1 MKVHKQNQILSPF
14 SNDQELIHQSK
25 HLLLELYNCD
35 FEKLND
41 ESFLRCTL
49 NRAAKL
55 ANATVLNLIS
65 NKFEPQGVTAIALLA
80 ESHISIHTWP
90 ESNYS
95 AVDIFTCG
103 QNMMPE
109 LASQYLIESL
119 MAKEH
124 SLRVIERNPPSAVSK
139 QDIRDISKALG
150 FPWWDKPAQP
160 CLSSRFPYGHEIT
173 SERLKM
179 VEKAEEYV
187 LFCFLNHF

>member
-1 MKVHKQNQILSPF
+1 
-14 SNDQELIHQSK
+14 
-25 HLLLELYNCD
+25 LELYRCD
-35 FEKLND
+35 REKSND
-41 ESFLRCTL
+41 ECFLRCIL

-109 LASQYLIESL
+109 VASQYLIASL

-124 SLRVIERNPPSAVSK
+124 SLRVIERNPPQAVPK
-139 QDIRDISKALG
+139 QIR
-150 FPWWDKPAQP
+150 
-160 CLSSRFPYGHEIT
+160 T
-173 SERLKM
+173 
-179 VEKAEEYV
+179 VV
-187 LFCFLNHF
+187 

>member
-1 MKVHKQNQILSPF
+1 METYKKSHILS
-14 SNDQELIHQSK
+14 SLSDEQKLRHQSK
-25 HLLLELYNCD
+25 HFLLELYRCD
-35 FEKLND
+35 REKLND
-41 ESFLRCTL
+41 ESFLRWIL

-80 ESHISIHTWP
+80 ESHIWIHTWP

-103 QNMMPE
+103 KNMMPE

-124 SLRVIERNPPSAVSK
+124 SLRVIERNPPLAVFENM
-139 QDIRDISKALG
+139 R
-150 FPWWDKPAQP
+150 
-160 CLSSRFPYGHEIT
+160 T
-173 SERLKM
+173 
-179 VEKAEEYV
+179 VV
-187 LFCFLNHF
+187 

>member
-1 MKVHKQNQILSPF
+1 MEFYKESENFSSF
-14 SNDQELIHQSK
+14 SNEQKSSNQCK
-25 HLLLELYNCD
+25 HLLLELYKCD
-35 FEKLND
+35 CEKLND
-41 ESFLRCTL
+41 ESYLRCIL

-103 QNMMPE
+103 KNMMPE
-109 LASQYLIESL
+109 LASQYLLESL

-124 SLRVIERNPPSAVSK
+124 SLRIIKRNPPAAVPK
-139 QDIRDISKALG
+139 QIRMA
-150 FPWWDKPAQP
+150 
-160 CLSSRFPYGHEIT
+160 
-173 SERLKM
+173 
-179 VEKAEEYV
+179 V
-187 LFCFLNHF
+187 

>member
-1 MKVHKQNQILSPF
+1 MEIPKKNQILS
-14 SNDQELIHQSK
+14 SLNNDENLIHQSK
-25 HLLLELYNCD
+25 HFLLELYRCD
-35 FEKLND
+35 NDKLND

-49 NRAAKL
+49 NRSAKL
-55 ANATVLNLIS
+55 AKARVLNLIS
-65 NKFEPQGVTAIALLA
+65 NKFKPQGVTAIALLA

-124 SLRVIERNPPSAVSK
+124 ALRVIERNPPSTVPK
-139 QDIRDISKALG
+139 QIR
-150 FPWWDKPAQP
+150 
-160 CLSSRFPYGHEIT
+160 T
-173 SERLKM
+173 
-179 VEKAEEYV
+179 VV
-187 LFCFLNHF
+187 

>member
-1 MKVHKQNQILSPF
+1 MEVHKENRILSSF
-14 SNDQELIHQSK
+14 SNDDKLIHQSK
-25 HLLLELYNCD
+25 HLLLELYGCD
-35 FEKLND
+35 YEKLND
-41 ESFLRCTL
+41 ESFLRCIL

-55 ANATVLNLIS
+55 AKATVLNLIS

-119 MAKEH
+119 KAKEH
-124 SLRVIERNPPSAVSK
+124 SMRVIDRNPPEEV
-139 QDIRDISKALG
+139 
-150 FPWWDKPAQP
+150 
-160 CLSSRFPYGHEIT
+160 
-173 SERLKM
+173 LKDFRT
-179 VEKAEEYV
+179 VI
-187 LFCFLNHF
+187 

>member
-1 MKVHKQNQILSPF
+1 MEIYKKSQILSSF
-14 SNDQELIHQSK
+14 NDAQKLSHQSK
-25 HLLLELYNCD
+25 HLLLELYRCD
-35 FEKLND
+35 CEKLND

-65 NKFEPQGVTAIALLA
+65 NKFSPQGVTAIALLA

-124 SLRVIERNPPSAVSK
+124 ALRVIERNPPSAVPK
-139 QDIRDISKALG
+139 QIRTA
-150 FPWWDKPAQP
+150 
-160 CLSSRFPYGHEIT
+160 
-173 SERLKM
+173 
-179 VEKAEEYV
+179 V
-187 LFCFLNHF
+187 